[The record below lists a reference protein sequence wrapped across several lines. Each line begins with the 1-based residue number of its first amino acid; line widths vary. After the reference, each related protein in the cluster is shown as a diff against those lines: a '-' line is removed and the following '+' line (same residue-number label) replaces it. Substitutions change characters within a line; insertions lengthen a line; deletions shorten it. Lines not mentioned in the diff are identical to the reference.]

1 VVMGEALEEISEE
14 MDWQHSVIQPVY
26 YFRDKRRRDRDN
38 YAAMLKAS
46 YDGIADATS
55 VDDKEF
61 IPLPC
66 VMGVDKE
73 DPRVELIVTA
83 ESISVE

>member
-1 VVMGEALEEISEE
+1 MVMREALEEISEE
-14 MDWQHSVIQPVY
+14 MDWQHSVIQPIY

-38 YAAMLKAS
+38 YAAMLKSA

-61 IPLPC
+61 IPFPC
-66 VMGVDKE
+66 VMEVDRE

-83 ESISVE
+83 ESIYVE

>member
-1 VVMGEALEEISEE
+1 MGEALDEISDE

-26 YFRDKRRRDRDN
+26 YFKDKRRRDRDN
-38 YAAMLKAS
+38 FAAMLKSA

-73 DPRVELIVTA
+73 DPRLELIVTV

>member
-1 VVMGEALEEISEE
+1 MGEALEEVDEA

-26 YFRDKRRRDRDN
+26 YFKDKRRRDRDN
-38 YAAMLKAS
+38 YAAMLKSA

-61 IPLPC
+61 IPMPC
-66 VMGVDKE
+66 VMNVDHE
-73 DPRVELIVTA
+73 DPRLELIVTA
-83 ESISVE
+83 EDISVE